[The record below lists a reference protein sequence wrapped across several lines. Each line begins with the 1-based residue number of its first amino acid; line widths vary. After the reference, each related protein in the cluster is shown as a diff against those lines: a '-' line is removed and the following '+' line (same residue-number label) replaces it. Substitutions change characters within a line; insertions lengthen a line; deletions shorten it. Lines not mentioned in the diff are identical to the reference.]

1 MNPLQD
7 LCNYDQSIWL
17 DYIRREILHNGE
29 LARLIEEDK
38 IKGVT
43 SNPAIFEKAI
53 AHGDDYKAA
62 LAEFARSNVHDA
74 ATIYEQLAISDIQ
87 QAADIL
93 RGVYDETDGRDG
105 YVSLEVSPQLADDT
119 EATVIEARRLWKALG
134 RDNVMIKVPATAAG
148 IPAIET
154 LISEGININATL
166 LFSVAI
172 YEQVAQAYI
181 NGVQHLADNNGDVHR
196 IASVASF
203 FVSRV
208 DSAVDKNIDQRMDA
222 ADDSEAEKLLA
233 IRGKVSIANAKLA
246 YRQYRELV
254 ASEQWLALH
263 ELGARPQ
270 RLLWASTGVKNPDYY
285 DVMYIEQ
292 LIGPNTVNTVPPDT
306 LDAFRDHGVPQAN
319 LEQGLNQAEQTI
331 QMAAKLGIDLNAVT
345 DKLLIDG
352 VVIFAQAFEKLL
364 AAVAATQATNGEPVN
379 AQ

>member
-7 LCNYDQSIWL
+7 LSNYDQSIWL
-17 DYIRREILHNGE
+17 DYIRREILLNGE
-29 LARLIEEDK
+29 LARLVEEDK

-53 AHGDDYKAA
+53 ANGDDYKESF
-62 LAEFARSNVHDA
+62 AEFARSGRFSASD
-74 ATIYEQLAISDIQ
+74 IYEQLAIFDIQ
-87 QAADIL
+87 HAADIL
-93 RGVYDETDGRDG
+93 RSVYDETKGRDG
-105 YVSLEVSPQLADDT
+105 FVSLEVSPELAHDT
-119 EATVIEARRLWKALG
+119 EATVKEARRLWNTLA
-134 RDNVMIKVPATAAG
+134 RDNIMIKVPATAEG

-166 LFSVAI
+166 LFSIAM

-181 NGVQHLADNNGDVHR
+181 RGVQRLADNKGDVTK

-208 DSAVDKNIDQRMDA
+208 DSAVDKIIDQRMDA
-222 ADDSEAEKLLA
+222 ADDKEAEKMLG
-233 IRGKVSIANAKLA
+233 IRGKVSIANAKMA
-246 YRQYRELV
+246 YQHYLKLFDT
-254 ASEQWLALH
+254 EQWRALA

-306 LDAFRDHGVPQAN
+306 LNAFRDHGVAQAN
-319 LEQGLNQAEQTI
+319 LQHGLNKAEQVLQTATD
-331 QMAAKLGIDLNAVT
+331 MGIDLNAVT
-345 DKLLIDG
+345 DKLLHDG
-352 VVIFAQAFEKLL
+352 VVIFANAFEKLL
-364 AAVAATQATNGEPVN
+364 VAIEQTQVGKSESVN
-379 AQ
+379 AE